1 MATAKVVPTVRS
13 DYAQKHMGTLA
24 MTQSEREQFLSEL
37 HVGVLGI
44 ERPDGPPLTV
54 PVWYVYEPGGELW
67 FLISPDS
74 VKGRLLQKSMRF
86 SLCAQSE
93 SLPYKYVSIEGTATI
108 SPFDKELHGRP
119 IARRYLGVKGGDSY
133 VENDDGE
140 SVRVSTTPERWFTVD
155 YSKI

>member
-1 MATAKVVPTVRS
+1 MSAT
-13 DYAQKHMGTLA
+13 A
-24 MTQSEREQFLSEL
+24 MTQYEREQFLSEL
-37 HVGVLGI
+37 HVGVLWI

-54 PVWYVYEPGGELW
+54 PVWYIYEPGGELW

-108 SPFDKELHGRP
+108 SPADKELHSRP
-119 IARRYLGVKGGDSY
+119 MAHRYLGVKGGDSY
-133 VENDDGE
+133 VESESGD

>member
-1 MATAKVVPTVRS
+1 MS
-13 DYAQKHMGTLA
+13 DYAQTLMGTLA

-37 HVGVLGI
+37 HVGVLSI

-54 PVWYVYEPGGELW
+54 PVWYIYEPGGELW
-67 FLISPDS
+67 FLTSLDS
-74 VKGRLLQKSMRF
+74 VKGRLLQQSMRF

-93 SLPYKYVSIEGTATI
+93 SLPYKYVSIEGTAMI
-108 SPFDKELHGRP
+108 SPADKELHSRP
-119 IARRYLGVKGGDSY
+119 MAHRYLGVKGGDSY
-133 VENDDGE
+133 VESESGD

>member
-1 MATAKVVPTVRS
+1 MSA
-13 DYAQKHMGTLA
+13 LA

-44 ERPDGPPLTV
+44 ERPNGPPLTV
-54 PVWYVYEPGGELW
+54 PVWYIYEPGGELW
-67 FLISPDS
+67 FLTSLES

-86 SLCAQSE
+86 SLCAQTE

-108 SPFDKELHGRP
+108 SPADKELHNRP
-119 IARRYLGVKGGDSY
+119 MAHRYLGVKGGDSY
-133 VENDDGE
+133 VENESE

-155 YSKI
+155 YSKF